1 MDNKLN
7 NMIQQFIE
15 NNNIDNID
23 ELNEKM
29 QDFLEKYNNG
39 EIEYE
44 NTPLDDAYEM
54 LEEAEDV
61 SRDRKERID
70 IAKKVYKKYPEC
82 FDALL
87 LQVKLEDNFIQKL
100 KLLNKGLIEEKKR
113 LEKENYFDKENIGH
127 FYGIFET
134 RPYIG
139 GHYMKAD
146 ILLLTGKIKQGI
158 EVCKEILR
166 LNENDNTGA
175 RYKLMAAYAYL
186 EEEKPALDL
195 YKKYP
200 EEDLEMLFPLF
211 ALYYKL
217 GDEAKA
223 KSYLNRINKANKH
236 FIKYF
241 KDTIKE
247 NEDVMSGYYQKGDS
261 SEVLMYFETYSYL
274 TDTMP
279 LLDEFVLENSEKN
292 STKKKK

>member
-1 MDNKLN
+1 MDNKFN
-7 NMIQQFIE
+7 NILQEFLK
-15 NNNIDNID
+15 NNNV
-23 ELNEKM
+23 ETLEEANEKL
-29 QDFLEKYNNG
+29 QEFIKKYNNG
-39 EIEYE
+39 EFEYE

-61 SRDRKERID
+61 NKNIKERID

-87 LQVKLEDNFIQKL
+87 LQVKLEDNFIKKL

-113 LEKENYFDKENIGH
+113 LEKENYFDKDNIGH

-134 RPYIG
+134 RPYIS
-139 GHYMKAD
+139 GHYMKAE
-146 ILLLTGKIKQGI
+146 LLLLIGKIKQGI

-166 LNENDNTGA
+166 LNKSDNTGA

>member
-1 MDNKLN
+1 MNNKFN
-7 NMIQQFIE
+7 NMLQEFLK
-15 NNNIDNID
+15 NNNVESID
-23 ELNEKM
+23 EANKKLQEFISM
-29 QDFLEKYNNG
+29 YNNG

-54 LEEAEDV
+54 LEEAEDR
-61 SRDRKERID
+61 SKDIKERIS

-87 LQVKLEDNFIQKL
+87 LQVKLEENFSKKL
-100 KLLNKGLIEEKKR
+100 KLLNKGLIDEKKR
-113 LEKENYFDKENIGH
+113 LENENYFDKDNIGY

-139 GHYMKAD
+139 GLYMKAD

-158 EVCKEILR
+158 EVCKEILK

-186 EEEKPALDL
+186 EDEKPALDL

-211 ALYYKL
+211 ALYYKI
-217 GDEAKA
+217 GDETKA
-223 KSYLNRINKANKH
+223 KGYLNRINKTNKH

-241 KDTIKE
+241 KNTIEE
-247 NEDVMSGYYQKGDS
+247 NEDVMPGYYQKGDS
-261 SEVLMYFETYSYL
+261 SEVLMYFDTYSYL

-279 LLDEFVLENSEKN
+279 VLEEFVLENSEKTN
-292 STKKKK
+292 TKK